1 MSQYISKCPCGQCGT
16 CACSEIPQMDED
28 GLCASC
34 GGVPYVVALLQGP
47 PHVGTE
53 SEGDERRAIGLMIDD
68 PRAMMRGQKWLAEYD
83 ANQARLATA

>member
-1 MSQYISKCPCGQCGT
+1 MSQDTSKCPCGQCVT
-16 CACSEIPQMDED
+16 CACGEIPRMDED

-53 SEGDERRAIGLMIDD
+53 SEGDERRAIGLMISD
-68 PRAMMRGQKWLAEYD
+68 PTAMTRGRGWLAEYE
-83 ANQARLATA
+83 ANQAHLATA